1 MKNYKN
7 VGLLVLALFFALPAA
22 AQLGEERHNFAV
34 GINGGLNINSVSF
47 QPKIK
52 QNSLKGMALGL
63 TMRYMSEKYFKM
75 MCGLQMEINYSQRGW
90 DENIDDGSDNTYSRT
105 MNYLE
110 IPFMAHLAFGKD
122 ALNRGVK
129 VFFNAGPQI
138 GFFLSDKEKMSDNWD
153 PSNRPNGVTGQ
164 YGKAVE
170 NKFDYG
176 IVGGAG
182 LEVSTGIGHF
192 LLEGRYYF
200 GLGDFYKN
208 SKRDYFEKSAHSFIG
223 VRLTYL
229 IDITK

>member
-7 VGLLVLALFFALPAA
+7 VGLFVLALFFALPAA

-34 GINGGLNINSVSF
+34 GINGGLNISSVSF

-52 QNSLKGMALGL
+52 QNSLKGMALGV